1 MPIVKRR
8 VEPLALCRTPLSDKC
23 PNDLESTSVN
33 AISGL
38 VLQVRSPRLAP
49 SANSVQLTQ
58 HRPLATLR
66 TYQTPPW
73 RVCARLAVAC
83 SATGR
88 QYDRLPTGHQ
98 SQRQPNLLH
107 TLHST
112 AACCLLP
119 LRLTCGM
126 ALRCAQI
133 LPCCLLSAVC
143 LLQLSN
149 LAAQAN
155 EIFGELMDEAKLLE
169 QRSQNVVK
177 RVEAVKDAVAKL
189 GEPGA

>member
-1 MPIVKRR
+1 
-8 VEPLALCRTPLSDKC
+8 
-23 PNDLESTSVN
+23 
-33 AISGL
+33 
-38 VLQVRSPRLAP
+38 
-49 SANSVQLTQ
+49 
-58 HRPLATLR
+58 
-66 TYQTPPW
+66 
-73 RVCARLAVAC
+73 
-83 SATGR
+83 
-88 QYDRLPTGHQ
+88 
-98 SQRQPNLLH
+98 
-107 TLHST
+107 
-112 AACCLLP
+112 
-119 LRLTCGM
+119 M